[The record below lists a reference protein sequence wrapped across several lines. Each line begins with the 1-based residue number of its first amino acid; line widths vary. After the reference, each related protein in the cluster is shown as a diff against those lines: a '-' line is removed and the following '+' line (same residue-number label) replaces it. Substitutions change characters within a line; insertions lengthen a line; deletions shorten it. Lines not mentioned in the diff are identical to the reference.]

1 MGYVLPPFGLFSVPI
16 ATSLGR
22 NARITP
28 LLADDMPSKIVSKSS
43 KANLKNPPYNFFSK
57 SGRRRLVRSMA

>member
-1 MGYVLPPFGLFSVPI
+1 MDYVLPSFELFSTHI

-28 LLADDMPSKIVSKSS
+28 LLADDMHSKIVSKSS
-43 KANLKNPPYNFFSK
+43 KANL
-57 SGRRRLVRSMA
+57 